1 MADFTLGVVNIWGG
15 ECLGGERLTIYLDEG
30 YMSKVD
36 QVNSSAVVLL
46 LKFYNLQT
54 PILIENSKFLHGMGG
69 DWERE
74 CIFKKFY
81 SKHHAAERW
90 DLEFGSNTAEKFE
103 NSLKNLKT
111 HEAQPQI

>member
-1 MADFTLGVVNIWGG
+1 
-15 ECLGGERLTIYLDEG
+15 
-30 YMSKVD
+30 
-36 QVNSSAVVLL
+36 
-46 LKFYNLQT
+46 
-54 PILIENSKFLHGMGG
+54 MGG
-69 DWERE
+69 DWGRE